1 MAATW
6 APWPR
11 TTPPSSWTIVP
22 PPWTPTPQFTS
33 PLKSDSDI
41 HVCQTGLFL
50 YFDLSS
56 GFGLF
61 YIIFELTKP
70 RKVFALSTRTH
81 RHTQPLHTSGYSL
94 WVFFIWFF
102 CPIYFRGSW
111 VLLVCSFWVVF
122 SFEGGFFGFSHQTAR
137 SVWRLEKG
145 TNIVWPNVLKSH
157 HASLRVSLLL
167 V

>member
-22 PPWTPTPQFTS
+22 PRWTPTPQFTS

-61 YIIFELTKP
+61 YIIFKVTKP

-94 WVFFIWFF
+94 WVFFIWVF
-102 CPIYFRGSW
+102 CPIYFRGGGWILAKCTEEPSCIASCQSSFSVKCEPPSQAYISFSLSLFVVW
-111 VLLVCSFWVVF
+111 IKLTDRLLV
-122 SFEGGFFGFSHQTAR
+122 
-137 SVWRLEKG
+137 
-145 TNIVWPNVLKSH
+145 
-157 HASLRVSLLL
+157 
-167 V
+167 

>member
-41 HVCQTGLFL
+41 HVCQMGLFL

-61 YIIFELTKP
+61 YIIFKLTKP

-94 WVFFIWFF
+94 WVFFIWVFVLF
-102 CPIYFRGSW
+102 ILGGGW
-111 VLLVCSFWVVF
+111 ILLVCSFWVVF
-122 SFEGGFFGFSHQTAR
+122 SFEGVLFFLDLAIRQRDLFEGWRKEQTLFGQMYWRAIMHR
-137 SVWRLEKG
+137 FVSVFF
-145 TNIVWPNVLKSH
+145 
-157 HASLRVSLLL
+157 
-167 V
+167 